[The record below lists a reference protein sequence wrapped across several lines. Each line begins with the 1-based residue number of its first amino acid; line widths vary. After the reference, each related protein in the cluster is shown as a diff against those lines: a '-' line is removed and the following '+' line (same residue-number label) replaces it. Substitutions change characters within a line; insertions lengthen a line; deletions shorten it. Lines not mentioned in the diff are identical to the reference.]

1 MRIAPVLRRDALID
15 VAHVPIALD
24 GSLELRRLRA
34 FEVDLLQDFDW
45 IRSRLIRR
53 GEVAG
58 KLVMPADEGGRSQED
73 GDSREARMDLAHRLT
88 SDRYG

>member
-1 MRIAPVLRRDALID
+1 M
-15 VAHVPIALD
+15 
-24 GSLELRRLRA
+24 
-34 FEVDLLQDFDW
+34 QDFGR
-45 IRSRLIRR
+45 IRGRWIRR
-53 GEVAG
+53 GEIAG